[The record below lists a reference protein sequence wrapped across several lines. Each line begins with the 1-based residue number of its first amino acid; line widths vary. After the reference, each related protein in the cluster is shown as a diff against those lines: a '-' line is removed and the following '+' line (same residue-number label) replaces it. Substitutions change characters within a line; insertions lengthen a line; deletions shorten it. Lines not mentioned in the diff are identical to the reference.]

1 LEAFLQKDNSNEI
14 AHCLDNLAVLY
25 ANQSEPGCFNRTSA
39 WGGGSDKAK
48 ILRMGM
54 GGGRGL
60 SLFLIPLDL
69 NQLLA
74 PARSALGEAEY
85 NRLYEEGKAM
95 STKQI
100 LELLGEQ
107 IISL

>member
-1 LEAFLQKDNSNEI
+1 MLWLS
-14 AHCLDNLAVLY
+14 CLP
-25 ANQSEPGCFNRTSA
+25 ANRPGWFGRTTA
-39 WGGGSDKAK
+39 WGGGSGEAK
-48 ILRMGM
+48 IPWVVMGTFA
-54 GGGRGL
+54 L

-95 STKQI
+95 STQQI